1 MKRLLRKKLRNDKEV
16 KNEERRVKNSIVMEK
31 IKYMMLSLMMAMVVA
46 LPIHAQNVIDD
57 EVVDSQD
64 ETEVT
69 DSTLIDSL
77 ATDALKLPW
86 PVSVQVGLD
95 KLLESIASGTDGMG
109 LGG

>member
-46 LPIHAQNVIDD
+46 LPMQAQDVNDD
-57 EVVDSQD
+57 EVVESQD

-77 ATDALKLPW
+77 ATDARKLP
-86 PVSVQVGLD
+86 
-95 KLLESIASGTDGMG
+95 
-109 LGG
+109 